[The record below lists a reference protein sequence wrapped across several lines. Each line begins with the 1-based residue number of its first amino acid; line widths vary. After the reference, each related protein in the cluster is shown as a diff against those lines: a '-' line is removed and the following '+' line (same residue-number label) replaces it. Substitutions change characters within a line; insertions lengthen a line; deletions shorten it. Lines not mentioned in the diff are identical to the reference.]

1 MGKMINKNCLLVIFL
16 TLLLGCGESEKSQK
30 YIFDS
35 NDMKKNIKKYTV
47 SNGPMDEL
55 GCGMS
60 SILFSK
66 EMLNAVKSNKKPD
79 MSKMKNSTPTT
90 IELFKDKIV
99 WSDLGQET
107 KINDNKVTKI
117 DDKNEKNQ
125 AMLGVYQLFLGL
137 SMISL
142 FVGIIMLGVVIYHF
156 V

>member
-66 EMLNAVKSNKKPD
+66 EMLNAINSNKKPD

-107 KINDNKVTKI
+107 KINDNKVSLKGI
-117 DDKNEKNQ
+117 DNKTVKLELVINENNINFRLKEKKLNC
-125 AMLGVYQLFLGL
+125 LFPFKK
-137 SMISL
+137 SN
-142 FVGIIMLGVVIYHF
+142 
-156 V
+156 